1 MQGPTSATRTRRWPL
16 VAGIL
21 LGASLLTAL
30 SLFQKSQLGVPVL
43 NPAGYV
49 VPVAYGGTAG
59 LIVSIVYERL
69 YQSRETLAEFQR
81 AVDVAGQAVLLIDG
95 DETIQY
101 ANAALE
107 EMSGYDADE
116 LVGSTV
122 GKLGFEPTPDS
133 DRDSV
138 PPGSVLTGQWEGEV
152 VCTGMR
158 GDRFFAWMTVAP
170 VEGTDSERTIAILSD
185 VTDRSIREQ
194 QLSVLHRIIRH
205 NLRNELTVIEGRGQ
219 MLEQTVENPRAKT
232 MAAEIRSRAG
242 TLAQLS
248 RKVSMIRGAL
258 DPRTRSTADRP
269 VGSLVQTTVDDLQE
283 EYPGADIQAVVRDP
297 DLRIDSILGVALAEL
312 VRNGVQ
318 HADHDTPSITVST
331 ETRGDGSLVLTVTD
345 DGPGIPDSEQAPLTG
360 DIETDLDHG
369 SGLGLWVVY
378 WATVYCGGT
387 VEIDADRETGT
398 EISITVPCRSG
409 NTDCSGRQQTSA
421 ES

>member
-1 MQGPTSATRTRRWPL
+1 MQEPTSAARTRRWPL

-21 LGASLLTAL
+21 LGATLLAVL

-59 LIVSIVYERL
+59 LIVSFVYERL
-69 YQSRETLAEFQR
+69 YQSRETLAEFRR

-95 DETIQY
+95 EGSIQY
-101 ANAALE
+101 ANAAME

-116 LVGSTV
+116 LEGLPVDQ
-122 GKLGFEPTPDS
+122 LGFEPSSSS
-133 DRDSV
+133 DHDSV
-138 PPGSVLTGQWEGEV
+138 PPGSVPAEQWEGEV

-170 VEGTDSERTIAILSD
+170 VEGTDSDRTIAILSD

-205 NLRNELTVIEGRGQ
+205 NLRNDLTVIEGRGQ
-219 MLEQTVENPRAKT
+219 MLEQTVENSRAES
-232 MAAEIRSRAG
+232 MAAEIRSRAAR
-242 TLAQLS
+242 LAQLS

-258 DPRTRSTADRP
+258 DPERRSTANRP
-269 VGSLVQTTVDDLQE
+269 VGSLVRSVVDDLQS
-283 EYPGADIQAVVRDP
+283 EYPTAEIQADVMDP
-297 DLRIDSILGVALAEL
+297 GLRVDSILGVALAEL
-312 VRNGVQ
+312 VRNGVK
-318 HADHDTPSITVST
+318 HANHDAPSVTVST
-331 ETRGDGSLVLTVTD
+331 ETQPDGSLVLCVTD
-345 DGPGIPDSEQAPLTG
+345 DGPGLPDSEQAPLTG

-378 WATVYCGGT
+378 WSTVYCGG
-387 VEIDADRETGT
+387 VIEVAADPGTGT
-398 EISITVPCRSG
+398 EVSITVPCRSR
-409 NTDCSGRQQTSA
+409 NTDCSGLQPNSA